1 MLQMQNMS
9 SMFFFPKIKYHL
21 LKIGRELTFEV
32 WRGLELGTHLVIN
45 VNNNLEDLQDHMM
58 DN

>member
-1 MLQMQNMS
+1 MQNMS
-9 SMFFFPKIKYHL
+9 SMFFFPKIKDHL

-32 WRGLELGTHLVIN
+32 WRGLELGTPLVIN
-45 VNNNLEDLQDHMM
+45 VNINLEDLQDHMI